1 MRLGTYFGHR
11 PKIAGQ
17 TGNCQSQESCVIVN
31 KLFML
36 SSSGAKA
43 EIETMVSI
51 RPEGKDVREFS
62 THTQNSPSPPIQQYI

>member
-17 TGNCQSQESCVIVN
+17 TGNCQSKKESCVIVN

-36 SSSGAKA
+36 SSSGAKT

-51 RPEGKDVREFS
+51 HEV
-62 THTQNSPSPPIQQYI
+62 TA